1 MKTVK
6 NIKPFNEA
14 ELPFDWVILFFR
26 IAVSLQLIIVHG
38 LKKNRDWEQIL
49 RNLFPIPM
57 TFLRI

>member
-38 LKKNRDWEQIL
+38 LKKIGIGNRFRKICSQSL
-49 RNLFPIPM
+49 
-57 TFLRI
+57 